1 MTSAGHLAVNH
12 QEVKEFDSV
21 KESISDIINQL
32 QDIDPARLSFSPFL
46 DLDTQISL
54 APVSD
59 SPESSV
65 EELRSDTHSVLG
77 SQHSLEQPPTGDHHD
92 PGHCCHSRPCDEFTE
107 GPQQSAK
114 EQGVPEDPVA
124 NDIPATD
131 TPEEENCNATPPPDS
146 QGEIPNGTD
155 RDQWSPLE
163 STNLEST
170 IDEGRP
176 LIGTLP
182 ECIEMGVWDPQVE
195 GESEAVPGAADR
207 GRCCCCRCCLS
218 GRVPALCSAL
228 ASLLCLPGILYA
240 LYFYVPLDAPRC
252 PDLVS
257 RLTFTL
263 ECCAVAAVPI
273 LLAMLTGAV
282 CRFCT
287 ASLEPVQPFPRGPVL
302 LQLFVTSSLEQLSL
316 YTLNLVV
323 MATFLSQDQL
333 KAVPILA
340 GVFVGGRLVYWL
352 SLHICSAWRGFGSG
366 LTVFPL
372 LAMVAFN
379 LYCLFDLGYTKLFP
393 GEIHFGLTTP
403 SPWPLE
409 MPGGLRDTTDHFLP
423 TDCLDT
429 QRGRGYC

>member
-1 MTSAGHLAVNH
+1 MTSAERLAISNH
-12 QEVKEFDSV
+12 EIKEIDSV

-54 APVSD
+54 AQVSD

-65 EELRSDTHSVLG
+65 EELRSPTHSVPG
-77 SQHSLEQPPTGDHHD
+77 SQHSLEPQPTGEHLDQ
-92 PGHCCHSRPCDEFTE
+92 GQNELTGRPL
-107 GPQQSAK
+107 QSAK
-114 EQGVPEDPVA
+114 EQGVPEDAVGRDFPLM
-124 NDIPATD
+124 
-131 TPEEENCNATPPPDS
+131 EEELSENCNSTPPPAL

-155 RDQWSPLE
+155 REQWSPLE

-170 IDEGRP
+170 ADEGHP
-176 LIGTLP
+176 LIRTIP
-182 ECIEMGVWDPQVE
+182 ECIEMGVWDPQDE
-195 GESEAVPGAADR
+195 GEQDTVPEAVDR
-207 GRCCCCRCCLS
+207 GHCCCRCCMS
-218 GRVPALCSAL
+218 GRVPALCSTL

-240 LYFYVPLDAPRC
+240 LYFYVPLDVPDC

-257 RLTFTL
+257 RLSFTL
-263 ECCAVAAVPI
+263 QCCAVAAVPI
-273 LLAMLTGAV
+273 ILAMLAGAV

-287 ASLEPVQPFPRGPVL
+287 ASLEPGQASPRGSVL
-302 LQLFVTSSLEQLSL
+302 LQLFVTASLEQLFL

-323 MATFLSQDQL
+323 ITIFLAQDQL
-333 KAVPILA
+333 KAVPILV

-352 SLHICSAWRGFGSG
+352 SLHICSLWRGFGSG

-379 LYCLFDLGYTKLFP
+379 LYHLFDLGFSKLFSGP
-393 GEIHFGLTTP
+393 EEIHFAMTTP
-403 SPWPLE
+403 SPWPLV
-409 MPGGLRDTTDHFLP
+409 MPEGFRDKLDHSLSS
-423 TDCLDT
+423 DCLDT